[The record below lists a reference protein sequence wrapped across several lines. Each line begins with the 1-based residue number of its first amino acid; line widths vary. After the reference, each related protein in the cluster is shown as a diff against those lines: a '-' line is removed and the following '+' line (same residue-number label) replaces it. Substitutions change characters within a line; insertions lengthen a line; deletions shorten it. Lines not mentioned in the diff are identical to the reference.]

1 METKRSPGCNQ
12 RYINCTQSHLYCDR
26 IQFDCVQVLTKPP
39 DQLMLTEQ
47 ELKEE
52 HTRMLTAN
60 NPRAPSNPI
69 RFNFKEST
77 YKAITQVDNV
87 AVLFQMDTNLLHKE
101 SEEGRRQV
109 EKDGTADDVTSA
121 ESGEGGAADGG
132 PKIQNQFNYSERA
145 AQTLN
150 HPPRDRET
158 MTDPPPRLNFNGS
171 VSQWEIHDAYVE
183 DIKRHQL
190 SKEKAKTT
198 KFQVSWLKCI
208 SIRIRH

>member
-1 METKRSPGCNQ
+1 M
-12 RYINCTQSHLYCDR
+12 
-26 IQFDCVQVLTKPP
+26 KPA
-39 DQLMLTEQ
+39 DQLVLSEQ

-69 RFNFKEST
+69 RFSFKDSF
-77 YKAITQVDNV
+77 YKPITQVDNV

-101 SEEGRRQV
+101 SDEGKRQL
-109 EKDGTADDVTSA
+109 EKDGTADIGTSA
-121 ESGEGGAADGG
+121 ETGEVGATDGA

-145 AQTLN
+145 SQTLN

-183 DIKRHQL
+183 DIKRQQL
-190 SKEKAKTT
+190 DKERSKTT
-198 KFQVSWLKCI
+198 KFQVCVSFIFVSFHSVSLVLLSNFSRYSSAVFTGQRRAEEARTI
-208 SIRIRH
+208 HHG

>member
-1 METKRSPGCNQ
+1 M
-12 RYINCTQSHLYCDR
+12 
-26 IQFDCVQVLTKPP
+26 KPP
-39 DQLMLTEQ
+39 DQLVLNEQ

-60 NPRAPSNPI
+60 NPQAPSNPI
-69 RFNFKEST
+69 RFNFKDSI
-77 YKAITQVDNV
+77 YKPITQVDNV
-87 AVLFQMDTNLLHKE
+87 SVLFQMDTNLLHKE
-101 SEEGRRQV
+101 SEEGKRQL
-109 EKDGTADDVTSA
+109 EKNGTADNDASA
-121 ESGEGGAADGG
+121 EARESGAADGG

-183 DIKRHQL
+183 DIKRQQL
-190 SKEKAKTT
+190 SKEKSKTT
-198 KFQVSWLKCI
+198 KFQVNCLSHLYLFYCVSLVLSSNVFGVTILVFTVERRTKEK
-208 SIRIRH
+208 RFVYHG